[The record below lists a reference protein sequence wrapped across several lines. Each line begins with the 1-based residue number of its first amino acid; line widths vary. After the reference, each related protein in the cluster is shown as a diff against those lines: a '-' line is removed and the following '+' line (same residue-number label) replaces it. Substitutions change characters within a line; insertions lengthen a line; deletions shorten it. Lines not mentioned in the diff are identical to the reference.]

1 MFARVAD
8 PESFNPACKNALARP
23 VGERWCHLG
32 LCSRIR
38 AHLRS
43 LRGRIEELVENIPDL
58 VALIEPMLVVR
69 RVLREQIN
77 ILHRRLSPLLNVTL
91 ER

>member
-1 MFARVAD
+1 VFTHKG
-8 PESFNPACKNALARP
+8 SSKKF
-23 VGERWCHLG
+23 ER
-32 LCSRIR
+32 
-38 AHLRS
+38 
-43 LRGRIEELVENIPDL
+43 RIEELVENIPDL

-91 ER
+91 GTLACC